1 MISSKLP
8 QMLFLRDYRGFSGGH
23 LKYIQYI
30 KHVVSHGRFRPVLHV
45 TKESKQDELALL
57 LPEAVDRVDL
67 PHTCNAIFV
76 AGQDWAVLDAK
87 GQQTATIPV
96 INLIQGVRHADPALP
111 LYGYLSRPATRICV
125 SAQVAEAILA
135 TGQVNGP
142 VHVIENGVDLPELD
156 ALRQEKRNG
165 KVLIAGLKDRPLA
178 VATSGTLS
186 ALRIPHE
193 VLTTHMPRPDFLAH
207 LANFDHA
214 ILLPRPKE
222 GFFLPALEAMALG
235 VSVVMPDCVG
245 ARAFAVNGE
254 SCIIA
259 DRDPHALARAAASLV
274 GDRKQTDTLRSGGRD
289 IACRSSLERERRQL
303 FDILDALQGDGSP
316 AAYWQ
321 PETWSTAY
329 ANDQRTR
336 QSSIGLTR

>member
-23 LKYIQYI
+23 LKYFQYLQ
-30 KHVVSHGRFRPVLHV
+30 HVIAHGRFHPVIHV
-45 TKESKQDELALL
+45 TKESKQDELEQLL
-57 LPEAVDRVDL
+57 LEAVERVDL
-67 PHTCNAIFV
+67 PHTCNAIFI

-96 INLIQGVRHADPALP
+96 INLIQGVRHADPTLP
-111 LYGYLSRPATRICV
+111 LHGYLSRHATRICV

-156 ALRQEKRNG
+156 AFRQEKRNG

-178 VATSGTLS
+178 IATSEALS
-186 ALRIPHE
+186 ASRIPHE

-214 ILLPRPKE
+214 ILLPLPVE

-245 ARAFAVNGE
+245 ARTFAVNGE
-254 SCIIA
+254 SCVIT

-274 GDRKQTDTLRSGGRD
+274 SDRNRTDTLRSGGRD
-289 IACRSSLERERRQL
+289 ISRRSSLERERRQL
-303 FDILDALQGDGSP
+303 FDILDVLKIEVVAEN
-316 AAYWQ
+316 W
-321 PETWSTAY
+321 TAC
-329 ANDQRTR
+329 
-336 QSSIGLTR
+336 